1 MVLVKGRQKNTNMK
15 KIATLLFLFIGFISM
30 AQSNLTVFNNNGQ
43 QFYVILNGIKQNSVP
58 QTNVYIT
65 GIRNGSYAL
74 KLIFADGKTGDIDK
88 MFFIDT
94 PSDITTRVI
103 FKKGKGKLQWIGQVP
118 STGTLQQQGVITYRP
133 DNSAVFSDAPVTST
147 QQVVTQTTTT
157 TNPVVTNQGGNSNGN
172 VTINSDVNGGNQTG
186 TTGGNVTINSGMN
199 GGTQQAGTAGG
210 NVTINSGMNGGTQQT
225 GITGGNVNVNSST
238 TTTGTSQTTVTD
250 PMNPNGNFGM
260 NININ
265 VTDPTMNNGTGG
277 INIGMN
283 GTGMGTQSTQT
294 TQTNAQGGTINVNSS
309 TTTSG
314 MGTQTSTPGGNV
326 NVNMNGTGMGTQTST
341 PGGNINVNSTTTTY
355 GNQTTTPGGNVTINS
370 NGVQSSSSST
380 TTTTQTT
387 TTTTTSGGTTTCGN
401 GNNAVTNGTTQVNSG
416 MNSGNTVYTN
426 TINTASSTITCTKV
440 LSDADAYVADLKTI
454 TFDDDR
460 KETILKDMVSKCLNA
475 TQAYKI
481 IETLKFESDR
491 LEIAKYLYD
500 RLLDKD
506 KGSTLLPLFTFD
518 SSKMEFRDYMRK

>member
-1 MVLVKGRQKNTNMK
+1 MRFNTIDLTWHGLSKRQTKKLSMK

-58 QTNVYIT
+58 QTNVYIS

-118 STGTLQQQGVITYRP
+118 TTGVMQQQGVITYRP
-133 DNSAVFSDAPVTST
+133 DNSAVYSDAPVTTT

-157 TNPVVTNQGGNSNGN
+157 SNPVVSNPNGTGNGN
-172 VTINSDVNGGNQTG
+172 VTINSGVNGGTTQNG
-186 TTGGNVTINSGMN
+186 TNAGNVTINSGSN
-199 GGTQQAGTAGG
+199 GGTTTTQPGT
-210 NVTINSGMNGGTQQT
+210 
-225 GITGGNVNVNSST
+225 TGGNVAINSN
-238 TTTGTSQTTVTD
+238 TTGTTQTTTVTD

-265 VTDPTMNNGTGG
+265 VTDPTMNNGNGG
-277 INIGMN
+277 VNIGMN
-283 GTGMGTQSTQT
+283 GTGMPTTTQT
-294 TQTNAQGGTINVNSS
+294 T
-309 TTTSG
+309 
-314 MGTQTSTPGGNV
+314 TQ
-326 NVNMNGTGMGTQTST
+326 
-341 PGGNINVNSTTTTY
+341 
-355 GNQTTTPGGNVTINS
+355 GGNVTSTTTQSGNL
-370 NGVQSSSSST
+370 NGVQTTSSSSS

-387 TTTTTSGGTTTCGN
+387 TTTTTSGGTTTYSNGN
-401 GNNAVTNGTTQVNSG
+401 GVVTTGNTQL
-416 MNSGNTVYTN
+416 NSGNTIYTN
-426 TINTASSTITCTKV
+426 TATTASNAITCTSV
-440 LSDADAYVADLKTI
+440 LSDADVFVANLKAMK
-454 TFDDDR
+454 FDEDR
-460 KETILKDMVSKCLNA
+460 KETILKDMMNKCLNA
-475 TQAYKI
+475 SQAYKI
-481 IETLKFESDR
+481 IETLTFDGDR

-506 KGSTLLPLFTFD
+506 KGSSLLPLLKFD
-518 SSKMEFRDYMRK
+518 SSKTELKEYMKK